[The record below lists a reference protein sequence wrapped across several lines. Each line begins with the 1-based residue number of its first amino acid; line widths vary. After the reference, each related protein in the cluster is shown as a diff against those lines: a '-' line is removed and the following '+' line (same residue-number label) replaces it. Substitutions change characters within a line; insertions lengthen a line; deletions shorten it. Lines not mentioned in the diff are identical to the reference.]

1 MRIIFDLELT
11 DRESA
16 FFSLYAGLRMYK
28 EQRQKSVPEEMFS
41 ISAAEAYGLL
51 QQLKR
56 QYPKQFAEAEQEYND
71 VYGGADFVTLN
82 KN

>member
-1 MRIIFDLELT
+1 MRISFDLELT

-16 FFSLYAGLRMYK
+16 FFALYAGLRMYK
-28 EQRQKSVPEEMFS
+28 EQRQKDVPKGMLS
-41 ISAAEAYGLL
+41 IAAAEAYGLL
-51 QQLKR
+51 QQLKEQHPER
-56 QYPKQFAEAEQEYND
+56 FAEAEQEYND

>member
-1 MRIIFDLELT
+1 MNILFDLELT
-11 DRESA
+11 DRESS
-16 FFSLYAGLRMYK
+16 FFALYTGLRMYK
-28 EQRQKSVPEEMFS
+28 EQRNRSVEPEVFS
-41 ISAAEAYGLL
+41 ISGAEAYGLL

-56 QYPKQFAEAEQEYND
+56 QHPEQFAQAEQEYND